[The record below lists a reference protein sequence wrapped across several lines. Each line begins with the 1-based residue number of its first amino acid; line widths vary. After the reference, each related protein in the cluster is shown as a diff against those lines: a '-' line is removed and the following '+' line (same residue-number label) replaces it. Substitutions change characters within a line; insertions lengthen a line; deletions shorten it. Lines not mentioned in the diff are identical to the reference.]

1 MASALPQAR
10 VATGAVIA
18 TDRAADLKGAPEIA
32 GRGAIDPARWRG
44 ALTRMYRR
52 PEFGAFIATLL
63 VYAFFAVTTRG
74 TGFLSLDG
82 TAGWLN
88 VAAELGIISTPV
100 GILMVAGEFDLSV
113 GSVVGAASVI
123 VAIGSTI
130 FDLPIWLMIF
140 AALLMGLFV
149 GVVNGLLTV
158 RTHLPSFI
166 VTLGVSFSV
175 GGLSLGCARL
185 LTNTTM
191 VSVDAPPFAHTVFAA
206 TWGQANISILWWLG
220 VTLVGGWVLA
230 RTVFGNWI
238 FATGGNLIA
247 ARGAGV
253 PTDVVK
259 IVLFMATGL
268 CAALVGIIQA
278 VEYNSGNATAGLGYV
293 FQALIVAVIGGVLL
307 GGGYGSALGVFLGT
321 ITFGVINVGIF
332 YTGWS
337 TDWTQ
342 LFLGMLLLLAV
353 LANSYFRRLAVSA
366 R

>member
-1 MASALPQAR
+1 MSPPMDSSL
-10 VATGAVIA
+10 ATETSITAGA
-18 TDRAADLKGAPEIA
+18 A
-32 GRGAIDPARWRG
+32 GRVEATSPRRG
-44 ALTRMYRR
+44 LLRRTSRR
-52 PEFGAFIATLL
+52 PEFGAFVATLL
-63 VYAFFAVTTRG
+63 VYAFFVATTQA
-74 TGFLSLDG
+74 TGFVSVDG

-88 VAAELGIISTPV
+88 VAAELGIIATPV

-113 GSVVGAASVI
+113 GSVVGASSII

-130 FDLPIWLMIF
+130 FELPIWLMII
-140 AALLMGLFV
+140 AALLVGMLVGLF
-149 GVVNGLLTV
+149 NGLLTV

-166 VTLGVSFSV
+166 VTLGASFSV
-175 GGLSLGCARL
+175 GGLSLGFARL

-191 VSVDAPPFAHTVFAA
+191 VSVSAPPLAHSVFAA
-206 TWGQANISILWWLG
+206 NWGQANIAILWWFG

-238 FATGGNLIA
+238 FATGGNPVA

-253 PTDVVK
+253 PTDFVK

-278 VEYNSGNATAGLGYV
+278 IEYNSGNATAGLGYV
-293 FQALIVAVIGGVLL
+293 FQAPIVAVIGGVLL

-321 ITFGVINVGIF
+321 IIFGVINVGIF

-337 TDWTQ
+337 TDWAQ
-342 LFLGMLLLLAV
+342 LFLGVLLLIAV

-366 R
+366 G